1 MKKFKNIII
10 TICLLSLGILFNA
23 CHQHSEGDGHD
34 HSHAE
39 DDGHDHGS
47 ENDDHGAEDEEDE
60 HGHNH
65 GSHEN
70 VDEISLNQAQ
80 MDIIK
85 IEFAQIEKKQ
95 LTSTLKA
102 NGLLKVPNQNKANV
116 TTLMGGVIQNIYVQ
130 PGDFVKKGQR
140 IATISNTSFIQ
151 MQEDFLN
158 TNAELV
164 LAQLEYNRQQEL
176 QTGNAGALKN
186 LQSAKAKLNALQ
198 TKKASLKKQLA
209 LIGINA
215 NNLTNDNIQSTIT
228 ITSPI
233 QGVVAHVLVNIGNYI
248 NEQNAI
254 AEIVDNQKLHLDLF
268 VYEKD
273 INKLSVGQTI
283 HFTLTNN
290 SVKEYDAKVRA
301 ISNTFENNI
310 KAISVHAEVEGDKTG
325 LIDGMN
331 ITALVS
337 LESAS
342 LDAIPSEAIVS
353 NEGQEYIIIKEKPGA
368 HGEEDDPKV
377 KSNEEVNF
385 KRIPVLTGTSEL
397 GYTEIAL
404 LQEIPSN
411 SEIVT
416 KGAFFVLAK
425 MTNQGEAHSH

>member
-60 HGHNH
+60 HGHTH

-254 AEIVDNQKLHLDLF
+254 A
-268 VYEKD
+268 
-273 INKLSVGQTI
+273 
-283 HFTLTNN
+283 
-290 SVKEYDAKVRA
+290 
-301 ISNTFENNI
+301 
-310 KAISVHAEVEGDKTG
+310 
-325 LIDGMN
+325 
-331 ITALVS
+331 
-337 LESAS
+337 
-342 LDAIPSEAIVS
+342 
-353 NEGQEYIIIKEKPGA
+353 
-368 HGEEDDPKV
+368 
-377 KSNEEVNF
+377 
-385 KRIPVLTGTSEL
+385 
-397 GYTEIAL
+397 
-404 LQEIPSN
+404 
-411 SEIVT
+411 
-416 KGAFFVLAK
+416 
-425 MTNQGEAHSH
+425 

>member
-1 MKKFKNIII
+1 M
-10 TICLLSLGILFNA
+10 
-23 CHQHSEGDGHD
+23 
-34 HSHAE
+34 
-39 DDGHDHGS
+39 
-47 ENDDHGAEDEEDE
+47 
-60 HGHNH
+60 
-65 GSHEN
+65 
-70 VDEISLNQAQ
+70 
-80 MDIIK
+80 
-85 IEFAQIEKKQ
+85 
-95 LTSTLKA
+95 
-102 NGLLKVPNQNKANV
+102 
-116 TTLMGGVIQNIYVQ
+116 
-130 PGDFVKKGQR
+130 
-140 IATISNTSFIQ
+140 
-151 MQEDFLN
+151 
-158 TNAELV
+158 
-164 LAQLEYNRQQEL
+164 
-176 QTGNAGALKN
+176 
-186 LQSAKAKLNALQ
+186 
-198 TKKASLKKQLA
+198 
-209 LIGINA
+209 
-215 NNLTNDNIQSTIT
+215 
-228 ITSPI
+228 
-233 QGVVAHVLVNIGNYI
+233 
-248 NEQNAI
+248 
-254 AEIVDNQKLHLDLF
+254 
-268 VYEKD
+268 
-273 INKLSVGQTI
+273 GQTI